1 MFAVPG
7 WAVSAQA
14 LVTQKEPPKSSKKD
28 AEGLK
33 KASKKRK
40 RGHAITVTEEN
51 VDELWRKKI
60 EGETT
65 GGQENEQRRKRGKKR
80 KDGVNVQAVEIT
92 ESGGEAK
99 EELHKATENAKALKK
114 REKKKKQKPDS
125 SEGQLLSDHDVSLPD
140 KAQNKELQK
149 DGKAQYEERKALAVE
164 KRAKRAL
171 EQVNGSTTSLQPT
184 SQPSKATLKQ
194 KTAKAAREG
203 GATAPDKD
211 QDPPVTAPVAVDI
224 ASPPNIKLTP
234 LQTAMQQKLIS
245 SRFRHLNE
253 TLYTTPSQQASSLFS
268 EPAHYSSY
276 HAGFRAQVAVWP
288 QNPINTFLADIKTRA
303 RVGRGGRQLSSQKKN
318 WRDQKRG
325 KSNKNDPDETAEGED
340 SLKLDPLPRSSRGL
354 CTIADLGCGDATLAG
369 TLKPLSSKLSLWIH
383 SFDLAKGDGPN
394 ASLIT
399 VADICTH
406 IPLADSSID
415 LAIFCLALM
424 GTNWVMSLIEAAR
437 IVRPGGELWI
447 AEIKSRFS
455 GKLAASAKKKNN
467 KGTIG
472 KRRKRDE
479 EEKEETDHVDA
490 EDVVKNIKDKDEER
504 EGKETDLSDF
514 VKLCAKKGFVLK
526 QPPDTSNK
534 MFARLRLLRAK
545 DHPSSAHSK
554 MAGKRTTAEER
565 DGMMPRFIDRDID
578 DDEGGEEDVYE
589 QGKLLKPCV
598 YKVR

>member
-14 LVTQKEPPKSSKKD
+14 LVTQKEPPKSSRKD
-28 AEGLK
+28 AEGLT

-40 RGHAITVTEEN
+40 RVHAIAVTEEN

-60 EGETT
+60 EGEIT

-80 KDGVNVQAVEIT
+80 KDDVKVVIQAVENT
-92 ESGGEAK
+92 ESGDEAK
-99 EELHKATENAKALKK
+99 EEVHKDTENAKALKK
-114 REKKKKQKPDS
+114 KEKEKKQKPDS
-125 SEGQLLSDHDVSLPD
+125 SEAQLLSDREVSLPD
-140 KAQNKELQK
+140 KAQNKEPQK

-164 KRAKRAL
+164 KRAKKAL

-184 SQPSKATLKQ
+184 LQPSKATLKQ
-194 KTAKAAREG
+194 KTAKVPREG
-203 GATAPDKD
+203 GKTAPKKD
-211 QDPPVTAPVAVDI
+211 QDPAPAAVDI

-253 TLYTTPSQQASSLFS
+253 MLYTTPSQQASSLFS
-268 EPAHYSSY
+268 EPANYTSY

-303 RVGRGGRQLSSQKKN
+303 LVGRGGRQLSSQKKN

-325 KSNKNDPDETAEGED
+325 KSNNNDPDETAAGEE

-369 TLKPLSSKLSLWIH
+369 TLKPLSSKLALWIH

-399 VADICTH
+399 VADICTR

-479 EEKEETDHVDA
+479 EEKQEMEHVDA
-490 EDVVKNIKDKDEER
+490 EDVIKNIKDKDEEG
-504 EGKETDLSDF
+504 EGKETDLGDF
-514 VKLCAKKGFVLK
+514 VKLCAKKGFILK

-534 MFARLRLLRAK
+534 MFARLRFLRAK
-545 DHPSSAHSK
+545 EHPSSAHSK

-565 DGMMPRFIDRDID
+565 DGMMPRFIDRDRD
-578 DDEGGEEDVYE
+578 DDEGGEEDVFE

>member
-7 WAVSAQA
+7 WAVSAQE
-14 LVTQKEPPKSSKKD
+14 LVTQKEPPKSSRKD
-28 AEGLK
+28 AEGLT

-40 RGHAITVTEEN
+40 RGHAIAVTEEN
-51 VDELWRKKI
+51 VDELWRKRI
-60 EGETT
+60 EREIT

-80 KDGVNVQAVEIT
+80 KDGVNIQALEIA
-92 ESGGEAK
+92 ESGCEAK
-99 EELHKATENAKALKK
+99 AEGHKATENAKALKK
-114 REKKKKQKPDS
+114 KEKKRKQKPDS
-125 SEGQLLSDHDVSLPD
+125 SQAQLLSDRGVSLPD
-140 KAQNKELQK
+140 KAQNREPQK

-171 EQVNGSTTSLQPT
+171 EQANGSTTSLQPT
-184 SQPSKATLKQ
+184 LQQPPEATLKK
-194 KTAKAAREG
+194 KTAEAPRAGGKKAL
-203 GATAPDKD
+203 TKD
-211 QDPPVTAPVAVDI
+211 QDPSLTAPAAVDI
-224 ASPPNIKLTP
+224 ASPPKKTLTP

-253 TLYTTPSQQASSLFS
+253 TLYTTPSQEASSLFS
-268 EPAHYSSY
+268 EPANYTSY

-288 QNPINTFLADIKTRA
+288 QNPINTFLADIKTRG
-303 RVGRGGRQLSSQKKN
+303 RVGRGGKQLNSQQKI

-325 KSNKNDPDETAEGED
+325 KANKNDPDETAEGEE
-340 SLKLDPLPRSSRGL
+340 LRKLDPLPRSSHGL
-354 CTIADLGCGDATLAG
+354 CTIADLGCGDAILAG
-369 TLKPLSSKLSLWIH
+369 SLKPLSSKLSLWIH

-399 VADICTH
+399 VADICTR
-406 IPLADSSID
+406 IPLADSSVD

-455 GKLAASAKKKNN
+455 GKLAASAKNKNN
-467 KGTIG
+467 MGPIG

-479 EEKEETDHVDA
+479 EEKQEMEHVDA
-490 EDVVKNIKDKDEER
+490 EDVVNNIKDKDEG
-504 EGKETDLSDF
+504 EGKETGLSKF
-514 VKLCAKKGFVLK
+514 VNLCAKKGFVLK
-526 QPPDTSNK
+526 QAPDTSNK
-534 MFARLRLLRAK
+534 MFARFRFLRTK
-545 DHPSSAHSK
+545 DHPSSAHNK

-565 DGMMPRFIDRDID
+565 DGMMPRFIDRDRD
-578 DDEGGEEDVYE
+578 DYDDEEDVYE

-598 YKVR
+598 YKAR